1 MSKLE
6 NLSKKG
12 EGGERGG
19 GGGGGGGEGN
29 GNIDPDLILN
39 LANDNK

>member
-12 EGGERGG
+12 EGGER
-19 GGGGGGGEGN
+19 GGGGGEGN

>member
-6 NLSKKG
+6 NVSKKG

-19 GGGGGGGEGN
+19 GGEGN
-29 GNIDPDLILN
+29 GNIDPDIILN

>member
-12 EGGERGG
+12 EGGDR
-19 GGGGGGGEGN
+19 GGGGGEGN